1 VNGLTTENLEVKARM
16 AKTELETTEMKKDL
30 NLENRETRGIGSEY
44 EENVRKIEQLNFN
57 LNSYATALVDLD
69 HI

>member
-1 VNGLTTENLEVKARM
+1 M